1 VSGESP
7 TTPAYFGGP
16 PLPPA
21 PRRLRVLIGALV
33 GTALLIAGG
42 VFAAVKLTQ
51 HDGPAGT
58 AASSTATAPNAG
70 RAPNTGPFTG
80 IYTAKFGPTTLL
92 DPDPALD
99 PGLRPSMGTYAVRWV
114 CRPTGCVATASKL
127 GGDASF
133 ASTIEFDE
141 ANGSWVAVAL
151 SSDECRG
158 APAEAWQVFKLQ
170 PRPDGALTGEYTATT
185 SNSCGGKST
194 VTLTRTGD
202 VDLDSLPDPVT
213 LPPRALSP
221 AEALS
226 GR

>member
-1 VSGESP
+1 
-7 TTPAYFGGP
+7 
-16 PLPPA
+16 
-21 PRRLRVLIGALV
+21 
-33 GTALLIAGG
+33 
-42 VFAAVKLTQ
+42 
-51 HDGPAGT
+51 
-58 AASSTATAPNAG
+58 
-70 RAPNTGPFTG
+70 
-80 IYTAKFGPTTLL
+80 
-92 DPDPALD
+92 
-99 PGLRPSMGTYAVRWV
+99 
-114 CRPTGCVATASKL
+114 VATASKL

-226 GR
+226 GRYHHTRAFTNGQKHVRRTATHGRFHKRGTRRDWRAESGLAAGG